1 MNNKGFAITGIL
13 YSILVLFIVIA
24 ALLIFNLQN
33 KKVILDKIKLDTME
47 YIDGVLNGNI
57 KISSRY
63 THKGIVYLDPTD
75 LTKTCND
82 SNSVSTVETK
92 TGCMKWY
99 IFDDS
104 GDNYTM
110 ILDHNTTKG
119 TTWND
124 EGTNVPYESSKVK
137 TVVDDLVT
145 TSGWK
150 VKPRIISAKE
160 VATITKHDSFDP
172 ATGYPF
178 YLEDLIYTNNE
189 ATSNYDWI
197 YNNLSGCKGHGCSD
211 DSNGNGTEGYWVSD
225 ILGRNNT
232 DAWFVFNYGTLT
244 VTSVKSSFGIRPV
257 ISVPK
262 YIINTS
268 TYSYDVGK
276 EFTFD
281 YTGYEQVFKPS
292 VAGRYKVELW
302 GAQGERITNN
312 NSQGAYVSGE
322 ITLSKDTNLFIYVGQ
337 KGNKNL
343 TQAYNGGGAGAQ
355 SYDDGNGIH
364 KGSSGGGATDIRLTK
379 GAWNDASSLRSRII
393 VAGAGGGSYIYTS
406 EAPSSTFPGERSNA
420 GGLTG
425 YSGSSHT
432 YHPDLKGAGGTQ
444 IAGGAA
450 GTPYD
455 SPGTVQAGAFGYGGS
470 TSSWSGDEP
479 ASGGGGGYYG
489 GGSGAGCSGNAKI
502 GPSGGNGGGGSSY
515 ISGHTGCVAITS
527 ATNQSPKSGCTTG
540 TTNNSCSIHYSNI
553 KFTNTKMIDGD
564 GYKWT
569 NTKGALEQMPK
580 PTGGYYASGVGHTGN
595 GYVKITYLGN

>member
-160 VATITKHDSFDP
+160 VATITKHDGFDP

-197 YNNLSGCKGHGCSD
+197 YNNLSNCKGHGCSD

-225 ILGRNNT
+225 VLGRNNT
-232 DAWFVFNYGTLT
+232 EAWFVYYYGTLT
-244 VTSVKSSFGIRPV
+244 TTSVKSSFGIRPV

-302 GAQGERITNN
+302 GAYGSSYGNDSHGN
-312 NSQGAYVSGE
+312 GAYTSGE
-322 ITLSKDTNLFIYVGQ
+322 LVMNKDDIFYLYIGATNKSFNYG
-337 KGNKNL
+337 
-343 TQAYNGGGAGAQ
+343 TQ
-355 SYDDGNGIH
+355 SYH
-364 KGSSGGGATDIRLTK
+364 PAGGATDIRIVN
-379 GAWNDASSLRSRII
+379 GAWNNAASLRSRII
-393 VAGAGGGSYIYTS
+393 VAGGGGAGGGLNSWNSGSPIGGSAGGLTSYAGGSMNNGSGGEGANQTS
-406 EAPSSTFPGERSNA
+406 GYGFGVAGGSNA
-420 GGLTG
+420 GGSG
-425 YSGSSHT
+425 YYSGFS
-432 YHPDLKGAGGTQ
+432 
-444 IAGGAA
+444 
-450 GTPYD
+450 
-455 SPGTVQAGAFGYGGS
+455 
-470 TSSWSGDEP
+470 
-479 ASGGGGGYYG
+479 GYYENG
-489 GGSGAGCSGNAKI
+489 VAGS
-502 GPSGGNGGGGSSY
+502 GGGSSY